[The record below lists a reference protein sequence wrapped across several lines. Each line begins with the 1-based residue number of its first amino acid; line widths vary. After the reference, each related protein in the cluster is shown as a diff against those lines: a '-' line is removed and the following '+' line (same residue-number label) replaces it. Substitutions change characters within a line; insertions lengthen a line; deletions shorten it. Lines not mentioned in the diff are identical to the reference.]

1 MVVASFVLVRIGIG
15 VPQRPPSAGE
25 LGKQERVLAVD
36 VQVVAHEGR
45 QPGDIFGGDRVAL
58 GAELVKGG
66 VDVKGISQHQAVED
80 QAQGAELVLHA
91 LVVALVRVPA
101 LAD

>member
-1 MVVASFVLVRIGIG
+1 
-15 VPQRPPSAGE
+15 
-25 LGKQERVLAVD
+25 
-36 VQVVAHEGR
+36 VAHERR

-80 QAQGAELVLHA
+80 QAQGAELALHA